1 MTLRVESA
9 KISVIIPNYNY
20 AAYVGKAIR
29 SVLAQTYPNIEI
41 IVVNNGSLD
50 NSLEILGEFENE
62 IILINQSNKG
72 QSEARNSGI
81 EKSTGDLIA
90 FLDADDIWE
99 PTKLEKQIL
108 LINEGTQLVYCGISS
123 FESESGTPLSMDM
136 PKYKGSCASAFLE
149 SPGVAVVIG
158 GESTVLITRELIRKV
173 GIFDS
178 RLNISAGWDF
188 YRRCSLQTNF
198 DFVPEILANYRIHGK
213 NMSLV
218 SRLRVL
224 DTRQAFYRLASDK
237 KSSFNFWELVLG
249 FAKLE
254 WSFVKT
260 FLKLKSPL
268 KLILELCLIPYFLGR
283 LIFECLL
290 RRSNGF

>member
-1 MTLRVESA
+1 MTLGFESA

-20 AAYVGKAIR
+20 AAYISEAIR
-29 SVLAQTYPNIEI
+29 SVLSQTYSNIEI
-41 IVVNNGSLD
+41 IVVNNGSED
-50 NSLEILGEFENE
+50 NSLEILSRFENE

-72 QSEARNSGI
+72 QSGARNSGI

-108 LINEGTQLVYCGISS
+108 LINEGTQLVYCGIAS
-123 FESESGTPLSMDM
+123 FESESGSTLSMDM
-136 PKYKGSCASAFLE
+136 PVYKGSCALDFLE
-149 SPGVAVVIG
+149 NPGVAVVVG
-158 GESTVLITRELIRKV
+158 GESTVLITRELIHRV
-173 GIFDS
+173 GMFDS
-178 RLNISAGWDF
+178 RLGISAGWDF

-198 DFVPEILANYRIHGK
+198 DFVPESLTKYRIHGK

-218 SRLRVL
+218 SSERIVDIR
-224 DTRQAFYRLASDK
+224 DSFYHMASDK
-237 KSSFNFWELVLG
+237 ESSFNFGELILG

-260 FLKLKSPL
+260 FLRLKSPL
-268 KLILELCLIPYFLGR
+268 KLILELCLIPYF
-283 LIFECLL
+283 ECLL
-290 RRSNGF
+290 RRSNGL